1 MDKALYE
8 EMYRLEKRHW
18 WFAAKRQIVFSILRK
33 YFPVN
38 KNGDNLNYSV
48 CDLGCGCGITLSEL
62 KEIGYNVSG
71 VDSNQLAL
79 NYCKARGVK
88 AGYGKLDNR
97 LELDSN
103 SVDAVLLLDVLEH
116 IDDESKAL
124 KEALRVLKPN
134 GILICTVP
142 AYQRLWTKRDVHHHH
157 KRRYSRKK
165 LMRVLELPYVRIK
178 MITYINT
185 FLFPFALA
193 ERLLRKFIF
202 VKSSPGDVVLPPSW
216 LNAGLKNIFA
226 LERFIINVGISLP
239 FGLSLLAVLCKYS
252 KEKV

>member
-8 EMYRLEKRHW
+8 EMYRLEKKHW
-18 WFAAKRQIVFSILRK
+18 WFAAKRQIVFSILGK
-33 YFPVN
+33 FFPVN
-38 KNGDNLNYSV
+38 GNGDNLNYSV

-62 KEIGYNVSG
+62 KEIGYNVLG

-88 AGYGKLDNR
+88 ADYGELENR

-103 SVDAVLLLDVLEH
+103 SIDAVLLLDVLEH

-124 KEALRVLKPN
+124 KEALRILKPN

-142 AYQRLWTKRDVHHHH
+142 AYQWLWTKRDVYHHH
-157 KRRYSRKK
+157 KRRYSRKS
-165 LMRVLELPYVRIK
+165 LMSTLKLPYADIRR
-178 MITYINT
+178 ITYINT
-185 FLFPFALA
+185 FLFPVALA

-202 VKSSPGDVVLPPSW
+202 VKSSPGDIVLPPSW
-216 LNAGLKNIFA
+216 LNAGLKSIFA
-226 LERFIINVGISLP
+226 AERFVINAGISFP
-239 FGLSLLAVLCKYS
+239 FGLSLLAVLCKCS
-252 KEKV
+252 EQKT